1 MISTLRLER
10 NPSLTQLATTK
21 LTEAIVSGY
30 FKAGQRLVET
40 DLSEEF
46 GVSRA
51 PLREALRTLAGEGLV
66 EIRQNRGC
74 YVAKPSLE
82 DMEKMVVLRALLE
95 GAAARALVHERCDAR
110 IATLEGHHAAM
121 TAAAAAGDRAAFLRA
136 HWEFHHAIAAGSD
149 NKYFLQAW
157 MSISNTIRVYISR
170 VTTTNVDHPT
180 VLKNLGTFVRMFRT
194 AEPEEAEAVVR
205 SQIIWM
211 MYDMIGRPIPGSAA
225 GYVTHVIDEAGAVR
239 VLGAAELAERL
250 RPAGAP

>member
-1 MISTLRLER
+1 MIDTLRLER
-10 NPSLTQLATTK
+10 TPSLTQLATTK

-40 DLSEEF
+40 ELSQEF

-74 YVAKPSLE
+74 YVAKPSLD

-95 GAAARALVHERCDAR
+95 GAAARALVHERRDATVT
-110 IATLEGHHAAM
+110 TLEGHHAAM
-121 TAAAAAGDRAAFLRA
+121 AAAAAAGDRPGFLQA
-136 HWEFHHAIAAGSD
+136 HWEFHHGIAVGSD
-149 NKYFLQAW
+149 NKYILQAW
-157 MSISNTIRVYISR
+157 MSISNTIRIYISR
-170 VTTTNVDHPT
+170 VTTTKVDHPI
-180 VLKNLGTFVRMFRT
+180 VLKNLGTFLRIFRSST
-194 AEPEEAEAVVR
+194 PEEAEAVVR

-225 GYVTHVIDEAGAVR
+225 GYVTHIIDDAGAVR
-239 VLGAAELAERL
+239 RLADAELAERL
-250 RPAGAP
+250 KPAASR

>member
-40 DLSEEF
+40 ELSQEF

-95 GAAARALVHERCDAR
+95 GAAARALVHERCETA
-110 IATLEGHHAAM
+110 IATIEGHHAAM
-121 TAAAAAGDRAAFLRA
+121 AAAAAAGDRAAFLRA

-170 VTTTNVDHPT
+170 VTTTKVDHPT
-180 VLKNLGTFVRMFRT
+180 VLKNLGTFVRLFRT
-194 AEPEEAEAVVR
+194 SGPDEAESVVR

-250 RPAGAP
+250 KPSSAR